1 MEIGAAR
8 AAAASSGRSPKAEAT
23 PKLDAWGASRACVFQ
38 RPRSRSA
45 APWQGWPALPRSA
58 GRIRPKEPS
67 ILARGERIAVYLVEE
82 FGPYAELVEPDVIE
96 MRRIM
101 ARPTGAGPT
110 TPRSGRSTRSPCSR
124 SAAGSQRGEAMR
136 SGSDPGQRSGPR
148 TLPGGGRTGVEL
160 P

>member
-8 AAAASSGRSPKAEAT
+8 AAAASSGRSPKAEAA

-101 ARPTGAGPT
+101 VRTARCRADN
-110 TPRSGRSTRSPCSR
+110 
-124 SAAGSQRGEAMR
+124 AAEWEVHAVALLAERRRFAK
-136 SGSDPGQRSGPR
+136 
-148 TLPGGGRTGVEL
+148 GGGHAFGV
-160 P
+160 